1 MSAPVVD
8 LEKRGFRAPG
18 TGFMVGGSLVGALG
32 AYLFQWY
39 GTQRLDEVAFA
50 PISAMWTLFFIL
62 ATILIVPVEQYV
74 TREVARGRKSLP
86 ADIRPASVVVLA
98 CAIVGGAFVAATL
111 DQLFEGNPQYIAQI
125 LLLCVGYG
133 ALFVG
138 KGVLAGSRRFASVG
152 WVMITE
158 TMVRFVAGIVLLWLA
173 LDATSMG
180 WAMVTGAVAV
190 LAMRWWRHDDGDPTM
205 AASPAGPFLLGY
217 VGGSAPAQ
225 ILLAGAPL
233 AVWALGGGPELISIT
248 FITFTLYRAPLTL
261 IYALQGRML
270 PYLVGLAN
278 VGDRGRLGRIARNVV
293 LVGGGLSLLGGS
305 VGWLVGPD
313 VVSILYGEGYA
324 PTVRVASLAAAG
336 VVAAATAQITSQVLV
351 AEGRTKLLGLAW
363 SGGLLVAAVVT
374 LMVAGSPDT
383 RVALGFVA
391 GETVALGLMAVLA
404 TRHPGVRT
412 SSAAG

>member
-1 MSAPVVD
+1 MVD